1 MVEKPSAGERAFDL
15 INGLLVALITL
26 ACLYPILHVFAAS
39 LSDPVRLMRH
49 MGPMV
54 WPQGFTLEG
63 FKVVF
68 KNPNIYSGYRN
79 TVFYVVVG
87 TGISMV
93 LTTLGAYALSRKGY
107 PFRRFLMVAIVFTM
121 YFGGGLIPNFLLV
134 RTLGM
139 YNTAWALLLPTAI
152 GTWNLV
158 VMRTSFATVP
168 ESLAESAYIDGA
180 NDFVILW
187 RIFLPLS
194 KATLAVI
201 ALFYG
206 VGRWNSWFEAM
217 IYLRRR
223 EMFPLQLILREILI
237 SNSASG
243 NSSMDVE
250 IFYLDEVIRY
260 ATIVVATLPILL
272 VYPFLQKYFMKG
284 VMLGSVKG

>member
-79 TVFYVVVG
+79 TVFYVAVG

-107 PFRRFLMVAIVFTM
+107 PFRRFFMVAIVFTM